1 MTDRQNLLRGKQE
14 NKTISLLPDAGSL
27 IFCPASQVEEMSGNM
42 MQSHL

>member
-14 NKTISLLPDAGSL
+14 NESISPLFLTGSL
-27 IFCPASQVEEMSGNM
+27 ISRTASQIGKMSGYM